1 MSEGGAVDNDI
12 SMITDDIK
20 ALLDSLQV
28 LPLGGDNGPVD
39 ENSSQ
44 QACAGRLEQ
53 VSHNECLMKIWFV
66 IRATWKLKLKWQT
79 CGDTGE
85 NSYPVDF
92 SQSSEGEKHQLKKHS
107 SIRLR
112 QQNIAVEDDQCRQ
125 IKPEEFWTTRFGPT
139 DPVDWTR

>member
-1 MSEGGAVDNDI
+1 MCRKLLLASYKWRSLSEGGVADNDI

-44 QACAGRLEQ
+44 QAGAGRLEQ
-53 VSHNECLMKIWFV
+53 VSHNECLMRTWFV

-79 CGDTGE
+79 CGT
-85 NSYPVDF
+85 
-92 SQSSEGEKHQLKKHS
+92 QEKIVILLTFLRVRRVK
-107 SIRLR
+107 SISLR
-112 QQNIAVEDDQCRQ
+112 S
-125 IKPEEFWTTRFGPT
+125 TRAFVFDSKT
-139 DPVDWTR
+139 LLWRMTSADR